1 MLNEAEQA
9 YSKADLCSVLANDA
23 HIMPMCYYKCL
34 CSIGC
39 ESKKAG
45 DEIIQ
50 GTLEWHSEEKPEN
63 EQCGSHCQSQ
73 CKLGK
78 CFILFI
84 FGFPSLIPNRHG

>member
-45 DEIIQ
+45 GEIIR

-63 EQCGSHCQSQ
+63 ETEP
-73 CKLGK
+73 KLEEVPK
-78 CFILFI
+78 
-84 FGFPSLIPNRHG
+84 PEEKQEEE